1 MSFTQQC
8 SAQACL
14 KTAREAE
21 DQLMEGR
28 ALWQLGRL
36 AGHQG
41 YHSDARRLKGEG
53 MLLMEAMLGP
63 DHLDIAKCCTGDN
76 SSNLALEHYLGLL
89 LNMYASQVLLG
100 RAACCMR
107 TRRLKTT
114 MAAHTAYSR
123 TASVQSTN
131 WCSTQ

>member
-1 MSFTQQC
+1 MHCGSLADLPGTRVI
-8 SAQACL
+8 
-14 KTAREAE
+14 TA
-21 DQLMEGR
+21 MPEG
-28 ALWQLGRL
+28 
-36 AGHQG
+36 
-41 YHSDARRLKGEG
+41 SKGEG

-131 WCSTQ
+131 WCSTR